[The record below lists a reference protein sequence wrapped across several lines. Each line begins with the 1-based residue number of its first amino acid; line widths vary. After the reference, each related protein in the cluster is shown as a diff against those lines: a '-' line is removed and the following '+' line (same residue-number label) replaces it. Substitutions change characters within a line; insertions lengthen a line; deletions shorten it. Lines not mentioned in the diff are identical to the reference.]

1 MNENK
6 KRRDIRPSKGAFAAL
21 AIVLLGFALVAYL
34 LLSHQRRVVLLGD
47 SIYAPLDAKQF
58 GSNAVNMG
66 VVADPTARILKR
78 IADIPEDTTDIFLEG
93 GLNDLAYGRYD
104 VALSNYAAIFKALP
118 PAAKIHFA
126 GVLPIDEQHLPAIY
140 AVHVS
145 NKKLAAFNTQIRPLC
160 ESRPGCR
167 WMPPPFE
174 SMPSSDGIHP
184 DAAGRAILL
193 RWMADEL
200 AR

>member
-1 MNENK
+1 MLG
-6 KRRDIRPSKGAFAAL
+6 SKGTLAAL
-21 AIVLLGFALVAYL
+21 AIALLGIAAAYFL
-34 LLSHQRRVVLLGD
+34 FHRQRVVFLGD
-47 SIYAPLDAKQF
+47 SIYAPLEAKQL
-58 GSNAVNMG
+58 GSNAVNMA
-66 VVADPTARILKR
+66 VIADPTGRILKR
-78 IADIPEDTTDIFLEG
+78 IADIPEDATDIFLEG
-93 GLNDLAYGRYD
+93 GLNDLVYGRYD
-104 VALSNYAAIFKALP
+104 LALSNYAAIFKALP

-126 GVLPIDEQHLPAIY
+126 GVLPVDEQRLPAIY
-140 AVHVS
+140 AVYVS
-145 NKKLAAFNTQIRPLC
+145 NQKLAAFNAQIRPLC
-160 ESRPGCR
+160 ERHPGCR